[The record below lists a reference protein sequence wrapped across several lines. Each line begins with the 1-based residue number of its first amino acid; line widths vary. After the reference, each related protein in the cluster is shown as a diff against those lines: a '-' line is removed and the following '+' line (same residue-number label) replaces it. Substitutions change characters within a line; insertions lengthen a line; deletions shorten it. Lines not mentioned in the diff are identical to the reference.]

1 VSQGVIPLPS
11 ISVIGAGLAGCEAAW
26 QAAER
31 NVRVRLHEMRPLVNT
46 PVHKTEKFAELV
58 CSNSLGTGD
67 AAKAPGLLKE
77 ELRLCGSLIMDAA
90 LETRVPAGQAL
101 AVDRIRFSEYIQ
113 SKMDS
118 HQNITVI
125 RGEITS
131 VPDPPAVIATGPMTS
146 PSLADALKDLTG
158 DEYLY
163 FYDAV
168 SPIVATSSLNM
179 DKVFRASRYQ
189 KGDAEYLNCPFN
201 RAEYDRFYDALV
213 SAEIVKSH
221 DGDEKFFEGC
231 LPVEEIARRG
241 RDTLR
246 FGPMKPVGLID
257 PSTGREPWAV
267 VQLRAENTEARLYNL
282 VGFQTRLIW
291 PAQRRVFSMIPGLEE
306 AEFLRFGVMHR
317 NIFINAPKWLEKTG
331 QFKAIRNIFL
341 AGQITGVEGYMES
354 TASGLLSGINCA
366 RLVSGMEPLVFPE
379 TTAVGSLMKH
389 ITEADE
395 RHFQPMNIN
404 FGLFPPLPERIKAKA
419 DRNKRIAERALLD
432 LQHFL
437 SCESSESNCVK

>member
-1 VSQGVIPLPS
+1 MSQGVIPLPS

-31 NVRVRLHEMRPLVNT
+31 GVTVQLHEMRPLVNT
-46 PVHKTEKFAELV
+46 PVHQTEKAAELV

-77 ELRLCGSLIMDAA
+77 ELRLCGSLIMEAA

-118 HQNITVI
+118 HRNITVV
-125 RGEITS
+125 RSEITA
-131 VPDPPAVIATGPMTS
+131 VPDGPAVIATGPMTS
-146 PSLADALKDLTG
+146 PRFAEALKNLTG
-158 DEYLY
+158 DEYFH

-168 SPIVATSSLNM
+168 SPIVATPSLNM

-189 KGDAEYLNCPFN
+189 KGDAEYLNCPFD

-213 SAEIVKSH
+213 SAEVVKSH
-221 DGDEKFFEGC
+221 DDDEKFFEGC

-267 VQLRAENTEARLYNL
+267 VQLRTENREAGLYNL
-282 VGFQTRLIW
+282 VGFQTRLKW
-291 PAQRRVFSMIPGLEE
+291 PEQRRVFSMIPGLEE
-306 AEFLRFGVMHR
+306 AEFLRLGVMHR

-331 QFKAIRNIFL
+331 QFKGIRHLFL

-366 RLVSGMEPLVFPE
+366 RLLSGMEPLIFPY
-379 TTAVGSLMKH
+379 TTAIGSLLKY

-432 LQHFL
+432 LHHFL
-437 SCESSESNCVK
+437 SSNSIESAHVK